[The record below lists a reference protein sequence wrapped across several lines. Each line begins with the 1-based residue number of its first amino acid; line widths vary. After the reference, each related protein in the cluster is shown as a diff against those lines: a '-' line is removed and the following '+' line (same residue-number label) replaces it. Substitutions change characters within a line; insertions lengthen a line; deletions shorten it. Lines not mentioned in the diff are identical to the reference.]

1 VIPPGPILPATA
13 AELSAFLML
22 TERNRQMMEARTQ
35 GRLDRFPARVDNYR
49 SSDGR
54 YSWTEQTFDS
64 FGVRR
69 DMPGGRTGSFA
80 YSPAYAYGG
89 GVVTE
94 FPHPTWLTRRV
105 IALESGSGGLTTIGP
120 VYEFPL
126 PCACLAGDNPDTSG
140 DGSGASGGGYV
151 LVACCPNPLPRTLYL
166 HLSAIT
172 IPFLDGKTV
181 RLVYVP
187 GTWPAAIWQSDPTSL
202 GAYMSWE
209 YRFNLTCDVGGW
221 RLGVANL
228 SWSGGPTGCIFAY
241 DGYGGLATPLA
252 QYAVANFMY
261 SCDPFLVTYTDHVYG
276 EGAGTLSP
284 CVTFGAPGAVTFYVT
299 E

>member
-13 AELSAFLML
+13 AELSAFLQL

-126 PCACLAGDNPDTSG
+126 PCACIAGDNPDTSG

-151 LVACCPNPLPRTLYL
+151 LVSCCPNPLPRTLYL
-166 HLSAIT
+166 HISAPGVECIDGLSFPLI
-172 IPFLDGKTV
+172 
-181 RLVYVP
+181 YVP
-187 GTWPAAIWQSDPTSL
+187 GTWPAAIWATAATTISAC
-202 GAYMSWE
+202 GGWR
-209 YRFNLTCDVGGW
+209 YRWTLTCDLAGFT
-221 RLGVANL
+221 LGVANL
-228 SWSGGPTGCIFAY
+228 SWSGGATGCIFAF
-241 DGYGGLATPLA
+241 DAYGGLASPMA
-252 QYAVANFMY
+252 QYGHGMFSY
-261 SCDPFLVTYTDHVYG
+261 SCDPLMITYAGHKFG
-276 EGAGTLSP
+276 EGTPTVDP
-284 CVTFGAPGAVTFYVT
+284 CTAVGAPGDVTFTVT